1 MTLDLNL
8 ITVLISASA
17 LLFSVF
23 SWFKNSGKVD
33 QKEIIERT
41 KENTTINMKLDSIL
55 STIADIKDDYTQ
67 IRKELLDQ
75 DKRIVKVEDSAR
87 SAHRRIDGI
96 ENRLNIKGNS
106 DGEETT

>member
-55 STIADIKDDYTQ
+55 STIADIKNDYTQ
-67 IRKELLDQ
+67 IRKEVLDQ

-87 SAHRRIDGI
+87 SAHHRLDGI
-96 ENRLNIKGNS
+96 ETRLNIKENS

>member
-55 STIADIKDDYTQ
+55 STIADIKSDYTQ

-87 SAHRRIDGI
+87 SAHHRLDGI
-96 ENRLNIKGNS
+96 ETRLNIKRNS

>member
-55 STIADIKDDYTQ
+55 STIADIKNDYTQ

-87 SAHRRIDGI
+87 SAHHRLDGI
-96 ENRLNIKGNS
+96 DNRLNIKGNS
-106 DGEETT
+106 GGEETT

>member
-55 STIADIKDDYTQ
+55 STIADIKNDYTQ
-67 IRKELLDQ
+67 IRKEVLDQ

-87 SAHRRIDGI
+87 SAHHRLDGI
-96 ENRLNIKGNS
+96 ENRLNIKENS
-106 DGEETT
+106 DGEEVT

>member
-55 STIADIKDDYTQ
+55 STIADIKNDYTQ

-87 SAHRRIDGI
+87 SAHYRLDGI

>member
-1 MTLDLNL
+1 VTLDLNL

-55 STIADIKDDYTQ
+55 STIADIKNDYTQ

-87 SAHRRIDGI
+87 SAHHRLDGI
-96 ENRLNIKGNS
+96 DNRLNIKGNS